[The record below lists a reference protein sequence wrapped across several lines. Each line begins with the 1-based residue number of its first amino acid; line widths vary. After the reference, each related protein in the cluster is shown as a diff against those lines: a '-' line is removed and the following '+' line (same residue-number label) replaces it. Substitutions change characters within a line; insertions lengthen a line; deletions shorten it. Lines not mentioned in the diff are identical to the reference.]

1 MSRYIVVGGGIVG
14 ASTAFHLAQTGTET
28 VLVDRA
34 DRGQATAAGAGIIS
48 PGPSRHDADAFFTVA
63 KPAVTY
69 YPDLVM
75 ALSELGQPNTGY
87 EVVGEMFLAENEE
100 QDTDL
105 DDVYSRILNR
115 RADGMPNIGALSW
128 VDQQQAQDY
137 FSAIGRIERAIH
149 IADAARVDGA
159 QMRDALIAGA
169 HHHGTIARYGAATL
183 LVDGDRVLGVDLDG
197 ERIEA
202 DGVVL
207 AGGAWT
213 NGLLA
218 QFGSKLPVAP
228 QRGQILHITMGATNT
243 SRWPILAW
251 FGDQYILTFGPNRVV
266 AGATRETGSGF
277 DVRQTP
283 GGVKHVLDTALRIAP
298 GLAEGTLH
306 EVRIGLRPFSE
317 DGLPFLGAMPGHE
330 NVIIATGHGPSG
342 LMLGPYSGLV
352 AANLL
357 LGKHVDLDLAP
368 FRVERGLTS
377 V

>member
-1 MSRYIVVGGGIVG
+1 MSRYIVAGGGIVG
-14 ASTAFHLAQTGTET
+14 ASAAFHLAQAGTET

-100 QDTDL
+100 QDTDV

-137 FSAIGRIERAIH
+137 FPAIGRIERAIH

-159 QMRDALIAGA
+159 QMRDALVAGA
-169 HHHGTIARYGAATL
+169 HHHGTIVRHGAATL
-183 LVDGDRVLGVDLDG
+183 LVDGDRVLGVDIDG

-283 GGVKHVLDTALRIAP
+283 DGVKHVLDTALRIAP
-298 GLAEGTLH
+298 GLADGTLH
-306 EVRIGLRPFSE
+306 EVRIGLRPFSG
-317 DGLPFLGAMPGHE
+317 DGLPFLGAMPGYE